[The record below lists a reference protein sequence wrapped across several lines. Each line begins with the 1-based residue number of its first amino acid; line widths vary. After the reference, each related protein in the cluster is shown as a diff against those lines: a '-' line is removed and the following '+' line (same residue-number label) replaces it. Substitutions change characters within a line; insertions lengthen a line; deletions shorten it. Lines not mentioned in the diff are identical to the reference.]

1 MEAAPV
7 RVGVMECGVG
17 QLQLVKVSTVLL
29 HSWRFKCLCIE
40 IGPTASPPTTCSDL
54 TNLANGTISY
64 SPDVT
69 PDYDLGTE
77 ATYTCE
83 AGFYLEGNEV
93 RVCMDDDGMDVIGV
107 WSGQEPSCVRKL
119 SSFLTKYNMC
129 GIRLCV
135 CVCVCL
141 SV

>member
-1 MEAAPV
+1 MYNHSMSKSLITYTAI
-7 RVGVMECGVG
+7 ECPP
-17 QLQLVKVSTVLL
+17 L
-29 HSWRFKCLCIE
+29 
-40 IGPTASPPTTCSDL
+40 PTI
-54 TNLANGTISY
+54 TNGMISY

-93 RVCMDDDGMDVIGV
+93 RVCMDDDGMDAIGG
-107 WSGQEPSCVRKL
+107 WSGREPSCVRKL
-119 SSFLTKYNMC
+119 Y
-129 GIRLCV
+129 
-135 CVCVCL
+135 